1 VNKLWYRI
9 GCLYNVIFIMK
20 FIFKR
25 FTLVAVAILAL
36 LLVGCNADTTTLPSN
51 TTTTMN
57 TIDQLAMPEIGEE
70 ILVFKTNMGV
80 IKARL
85 FKEGIPETHKNFVF
99 HVEEGNYDGTI
110 FHRVM
115 DGFMIQG
122 GDIDGLDGMGGY
134 SYKGKGTAIGEEFTP
149 ELRHHRGALSMAKTQ
164 FPNTTGSQFFIVQ
177 AEEGT
182 PFLDDVHSVFG
193 QVFEGMEVVDDIAAV
208 EVDGMDKP
216 FDEVVVESVSLE
228 KYE

>member
-1 VNKLWYRI
+1 
-9 GCLYNVIFIMK
+9 MK

-122 GDIDGLDGMGGY
+122 GDIDGLDGMVGQILRIMWGRQRLRRNERGWGGLV
-134 SYKGKGTAIGEEFTP
+134 S
-149 ELRHHRGALSMAKTQ
+149 RHRRQK
-164 FPNTTGSQFFIVQ
+164 
-177 AEEGT
+177 
-182 PFLDDVHSVFG
+182 
-193 QVFEGMEVVDDIAAV
+193 
-208 EVDGMDKP
+208 
-216 FDEVVVESVSLE
+216 
-228 KYE
+228 